1 MIYIAKVEKLFGE
14 SLRVFSPAD
23 YSIVIAG
30 IGGDAHSV
38 GLSILRQAISMA
50 GYNTIFLGT
59 QNSISEIAELSNN
72 VDVVLVS
79 CMDGHAHHYLVALP
93 AFRKRYQSQAIWY
106 LGGNPSVFANGR
118 AKHEFEKLGIDETYL
133 GYVEAT
139 DVLLSLETRLAGR
152 RPANG
157 VPDKLRQIRRKTIIA
172 CTDEA
177 LGGFEFEVQR
187 REVLLQWSTGQSAS
201 DLSANAAYLA
211 TKPKLAD
218 LQSQASKCGS
228 LTLIQPR
235 CGVASAREQLQ
246 SFLSLAGAGA
256 NVLSY
261 QVDSLTRNN
270 NYVRAAAAMLE
281 SKRERQS
288 TLNGFPIVNHGVQ
301 VLRRISEM
309 VGVPLQCRHSTRDPR
324 LLAEICL
331 AGGVA
336 AFEGGP
342 ICYNIPYYKDY
353 SLAESISAW
362 KYVDRL
368 CGIYADRF
376 GLTIDREFF
385 GVLTGTLVPPC
396 IAIATGILEAALA
409 ARQGVRSVS
418 IGYAEQGNRNQD
430 VAAVQSIVPLTRW
443 FFREMGLQQIEIFSV
458 YHQYMAAF
466 PEDLEKARR
475 LIRASST
482 TAAIAGATRILTKTA
497 VEAFRIP
504 TLSDNLEGLALTKS
518 GLSDGLRAQH
528 DREATK
534 NERTRIK
541 AEVVSILD
549 AVCALG
555 RNDLSTGIIKG
566 FERGILDVPFS
577 PSVHNLGK
585 ATTARD
591 LTGAVRFLEVGK
603 LPFSRDIT
611 DFHNECMRA
620 RLNSAGIPWQKRHK
634 IVEEDVLALPRG
646 KIGRWPVTT

>member
-1 MIYIAKVEKLFGE
+1 
-14 SLRVFSPAD
+14 VFSPAD

-38 GLSILRQAISMA
+38 GLSILRQAISLA
-50 GYNTIFLGT
+50 GYKTVFLGT
-59 QNSISEIAELSNN
+59 QNSISEIAELSIN
-72 VDVVLVS
+72 VDVVLIS
-79 CMDGHAHHYLVALP
+79 CMDGHAHHYLTVLP
-93 AFRKRYQSQAIWY
+93 AFRERSQSQAIWY
-106 LGGNPSVFANGR
+106 LGGNPSMFANER
-118 AKHEFEKLGIDETYL
+118 AKHEFEKLGIDEIYL

-139 DVLLSLETRLAGR
+139 DVLLSLEARLTGR
-152 RPANG
+152 HPATG
-157 VPDKLRQIRRKTIIA
+157 VPGNSRGSKRRTIIA
-172 CTDEA
+172 CTDDV
-177 LGGFEFEVQR
+177 LGNFEFGVQR
-187 REVLLQWSTGQSAS
+187 REVLLQWSTGESAS
-201 DLSANAAYLA
+201 DLSANAAFLA

-218 LQSQASKCGS
+218 LQNQVSKQGSQ
-228 LTLIQPR
+228 TLVQPR
-235 CGVASAREQLQ
+235 CGVASAGEQLQ
-246 SFLSLAGAGA
+246 SFLSLVHAGA

-270 NYVRAAAAMLE
+270 NYVRAGAAMRE

-288 TLNGFPIVNHGVQ
+288 TLNGFPVVNHGVP
-301 VLRRISEM
+301 VLRHISEM

-324 LLAEICL
+324 LLSEICL
-331 AGGVA
+331 AGGVS

-353 SLAESISAW
+353 SLAESIAAW

-376 GLTIDREFF
+376 NLTIDREFF
-385 GVLTGTLVPPC
+385 GVLTGTLIPPC

-430 VAAVQSIVPLTRW
+430 IAAIQSVVPLTRW
-443 FFREMGLQQIEIFSV
+443 FFREIGLPQIEIFSI

-466 PEDLEKARR
+466 PENLDRARR

-482 TAAIAGATRILTKTA
+482 TAAMAGATRILTKTA

-518 GLSDGLRAQH
+518 GLADGLHAPRDRDAIASERA
-528 DREATK
+528 
-534 NERTRIK
+534 RIK

-566 FERGILDVPFS
+566 FESGILDVPFS

-585 ATTARD
+585 AITARD

-603 LPFSRDIT
+603 LPFSKDIT
-611 DFHNECMRA
+611 DFHSECMRA
-620 RLNSAGIPWQKRHK
+620 RLKFAAIPWKERHK

-646 KIGRWPVTT
+646 KIDRWPVTS